1 LGDSRDLF
9 RREVQRQQLPG
20 HRQRLAMLALF
31 QALPIVGNSP
41 EIPLQKAFGNPA
53 CFKIALA
60 SDAETSERGTVKVRP
75 LIGLYQ
81 IS

>member
-1 LGDSRDLF
+1 MGDDRDLF
-9 RREVQRQQLPG
+9 RRKVQRQQFPG

-31 QALPIVGNSP
+31 QAIPIVGKLSGV
-41 EIPLQKAFGNPA
+41 IPLKAFGNPA

-60 SDAETSERGTVKVRP
+60 SDAEASKRGTVKVRP